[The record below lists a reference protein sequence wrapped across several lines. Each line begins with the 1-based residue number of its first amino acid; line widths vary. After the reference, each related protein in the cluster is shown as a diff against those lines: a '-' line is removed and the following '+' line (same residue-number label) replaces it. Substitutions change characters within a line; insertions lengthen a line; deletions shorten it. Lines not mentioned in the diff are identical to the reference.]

1 MVERIR
7 QLLEAR
13 QLTPTQFADAIG
25 VARPIIS
32 HILSGRN
39 KPSLEVVQKIIGA
52 FPDLSLPWLLSGAGT
67 MLASA
72 IPPDVKVSPKAP
84 TSPTSSDNLSGGAT
98 NARQASQDRPAA
110 LRAPETPSAPL
121 FEQSKRQVEPAPTPK
136 PANPIENSEQ
146 VPPAPPLVPRALAP
160 STSNNDSVATSAA
173 PALEIAQQVQP
184 ARTVAP
190 IPPAAATAFAEPD
203 KAIRRIVIFYQD
215 GTFTDYRPE
224 AN

>member
-7 QLLEAR
+7 QLLETR

-52 FPDLSLPWLLSGAGT
+52 FPDLSLPWLLSGVGS

-72 IPPDVKVSPKAP
+72 MSPAVEEAP
-84 TSPTSSDNLSGGAT
+84 KGQSSSASSEHPFGSAI
-98 NARQASQDRPAA
+98 NARKASQDRATA

-121 FEQSKRQVEPAPTPK
+121 FEQSEHQVGPTPTPRPTDPVENSGQVLPAASPAP
-136 PANPIENSEQ
+136 S
-146 VPPAPPLVPRALAP
+146 ALAP
-160 STSNNDSVATSAA
+160 SDSNSNSAA
-173 PALEIAQQVQP
+173 TVAALETTQRVQP
-184 ARTVAP
+184 AKSVAP
-190 IPPAAATAFAEPD
+190 MPPTAAMAFAEPD